1 MSVKVIDMARTF
13 FRTCLILSAALTA
26 ATPALAWGPVGH
38 RMVAELAN
46 DELTPRA
53 RAQINDLLQGE
64 ADPTLAGI
72 ANWADNLR
80 ENDPDLGKKTSRWHY
95 VNIADHDCNYEP
107 PRDCANGDCVTEA
120 IRAQTAILANPRAPR
135 EQRVQ
140 ALKFVVHLVGDVHQP
155 MHAGFARDKGG
166 NDVQTNYQGK
176 GGNLHKVWD
185 SGLLA
190 SAGVD
195 DARLLAQVRALPK
208 PAPDRSAALPPASA
222 DWAAQSCRIVL
233 QPGVY
238 PAQAKLETSYY
249 DSYRPLA
256 EQQIR
261 LAGARLA
268 RLLNAALDP
277 H

>member
-1 MSVKVIDMARTF
+1 MSGKVIGMARF
-13 FRTCLILSAALTA
+13 FFASFLFFVALTTA
-26 ATPALAWGPVGH
+26 PMALAWGPVGH
-38 RMVAELAN
+38 RMVAELAAAQLSP
-46 DELTPRA
+46 DA
-53 RAQINDLLQGE
+53 RKQVERLLQGE

-80 ENDPDLGKKTSRWHY
+80 ENDPDLGKRSARWHF
-95 VNIADHDCNYEP
+95 VNLADHDCTYDP
-107 PRDCANGDCVTEA
+107 PRDCPDGNCVVEA
-120 IRAQTAILANPRAPR
+120 IRTQTEILANPRLPR
-135 EQRVQ
+135 EQRLQ
-140 ALKFVVHLVGDVHQP
+140 ALKFVVHFVGDAHQP

-166 NDVQTNYQGK
+166 NDFQTSYLGK

-190 SAGVD
+190 SSGLD
-195 DARLLAQVRALPK
+195 DAALLREVTALPA
-208 PAPDRSAALPPASA
+208 PAADAAPALPPAAA
-222 DWAAQSCRIVL
+222 DWARQSCRIVL

-238 PAQAKLETSYY
+238 PPQATLETSYY
-249 DSYRPLA
+249 DTYRPQA

-268 RLLNAALDP
+268 RLLNAALAP